1 MHHTTIDRIYNVLSL
16 YKLILIGATCC
27 SLIFNVV
34 LVKLEILPSFADE
47 LILFGL
53 LIYSVIKS
61 RTDAVV
67 KYILYLYFFLF
78 AIFSLMSIQSLAS
91 RGLLNVLL
99 QIFIHLKYL
108 LFITF
113 CWGALGPN
121 NCIRLVKVI
130 LFITVI
136 FLLANILTGEL
147 FNNLFDSKVN
157 LRAGGTRPIGIQA
170 DTASLGTTF
179 ALFGCILVS
188 GLKSVSKNTRLAI
201 LLIFTVFIFIAST
214 RTALALLPLI
224 VLWWLRDSIKSFII
238 AIFLLL
244 SSIVFV
250 QTSSYMDEIID
261 ITVENIEWT
270 LDDPVESSYIRGI
283 MIFFAFDLATDR
295 FPLGTG
301 AATYGT
307 VMSDDSPI
315 YAEIGLQNSRYF
327 IDKSGIYDS
336 NFASLL
342 GEFGYIG
349 LLLYLI
355 IFYMVIRAPSE
366 YSQQFSSKAEFK
378 FVLFFLVFAYGI
390 TTPVFMNTYPA
401 FILALVIVAS
411 YHSSPISGKLGF
423 KIK

>member
-1 MHHTTIDRIYNVLSL
+1 
-16 YKLILIGATCC
+16 
-27 SLIFNVV
+27 
-34 LVKLEILPSFADE
+34 
-47 LILFGL
+47 
-53 LIYSVIKS
+53 
-61 RTDAVV
+61 
-67 KYILYLYFFLF
+67 
-78 AIFSLMSIQSLAS
+78 MSIQSLGS

-113 CWGALGPN
+113 CWGALGPD
-121 NCIRLVKVI
+121 NCIRLVKAI

-136 FLLANILTGEL
+136 FLLANIMTGEL
-147 FNNLFDSKVN
+147 FNTLFDSKVN

-188 GLKSVSKNTRLAI
+188 GLKSISKNTRLA
-201 LLIFTVFIFIAST
+201 LLLMITVLIFIAST

-238 AIFLLL
+238 ASLLL
-244 SSIVFV
+244 IASIVFI
-250 QTSSYMDEIID
+250 QSSSYMDEIIR

-270 LDDPVESSYIRGI
+270 LDDPVASSYIRGI
-283 MIFFAFDLATDR
+283 MIFFAFELATDR

-307 VMSDDSPI
+307 VMSDNSPV
-315 YAEIGLQNSRYF
+315 YAEIGMQNSRYF

-355 IFYMVIRAPSE
+355 VFYLVIKAPSKIN
-366 YSQQFSSKAEFK
+366 QQFSSKAEFK

-401 FILALVIVAS
+401 FILALVVVAS
-411 YHSSPISGKLGF
+411 YHSAPIGDKQG
-423 KIK
+423 IKTN